1 MVVTLSLLLSAAPLQ
16 AQQPTTPP
24 VQEPTVQ
31 EPATEEAETDAEASE
46 GEEIVVTG
54 QREPGSVAGD
64 IPPLQQIR
72 PAEIR
77 SYGVNT
83 VEELLA
89 ELGPQTRSGRG
100 GPPVVLVN
108 GRRVSGFQEIRDIPT
123 EAILR
128 VDVLPEEVALR
139 YGYRADQRVVNFVLR
154 RRFRAVTAEADARV
168 ATEGGRVAPEAE
180 VDFLTIRRD
189 ERLNLHLEGQF
200 TDALTESE
208 RNVLSRNGD
217 GSSGDPLR
225 TLLPENRTVSTNAVY
240 ARPIGNVQASVN
252 GQLEISDST
261 ALFGAGLDGLAL
273 QQDSRTISGRLGTT
287 LNGDIGSWRWNFTG
301 AYDISDSET
310 FTDVEGFAPNRAD
323 AVSSQGN
330 ASLLLNGTAFEL
342 PAGNISTSVRVG
354 GSTLDFESRSF
365 RFGNAVESRVSRDVG
380 GARGN
385 IDVPIASRS
394 RDVLPFLGQL
404 SVNANAE
411 VERLSDFGTLW
422 SIGYGA
428 NWSPLT
434 GVRLIASVVDEQNAP
449 SPQQLGNPVITTP
462 NTRVFDYLRGET
474 VAVES
479 ITGGNPLLRAN
490 DRSAFRLGLN
500 LQPWSDKDLTFQ
512 ADYNRIRIDDP
523 IAGFPAATAE
533 IAAAFPDR
541 FTRDAEGRLTRLD
554 ARPINFDRQERSSIR
569 YGFNFSKP
577 LRSRVQRQLEAFRAG
592 KGPNP
597 FEGLRPSGGARR
609 QAEAAA
615 DAQRPAGEAPR
626 RGEGGQAGGQGA
638 GPGGRFGGGRNFG
651 GGGFGGRGGGGG
663 GRLQF
668 ALFHTVNLT
677 ERVTVAEGGPVLDLL
692 NGDAI
697 GNNGGQPRHEVE
709 GQAGYTNNGLGARLS
724 LNFRSATEVQGG
736 TAAAPETL
744 EFGSLTTLNLRLFAD
759 LGARPEWV
767 RRHPWMRGMRVTV
780 GVDNLFNQRQE
791 VLDQTGGTPINF
803 QPALLDP
810 LGRSVRVSLRKLFF

>member
-1 MVVTLSLLLSAAPLQ
+1 MVVTLSLLLASAALVQ
-16 AQQPTTPP
+16 AQQPAPP
-24 VQEPTVQ
+24 SAQEPAVQEPV
-31 EPATEEAETDAEASE
+31 AEEAEVGGETVES
-46 GEEIVVTG
+46 EEIVVTG

-128 VDVLPEEVALR
+128 VDVLPEEVALK
-139 YGYRADQRVVNFVLR
+139 YGFRADQRVVNFVLR

-168 ATEGGRVAPEAE
+168 ATEGGRFAPEAE
-180 VDFLTIRRD
+180 VDFLNIRRD
-189 ERLNLHLEGQF
+189 ERLNLHLEAQVA
-200 TDALTESE
+200 DALTETE
-208 RNVLSRNGD
+208 RNVLSRSGD

-225 TLLPENRTVSTNAVY
+225 TLLPENRTVSANAVY

-252 GQLEISDST
+252 GQLEISDQT
-261 ALFGAGLDGLAL
+261 ALFGAGLDGFAL
-273 QQDSRTISGRLGTT
+273 QQDSRTISGRVGTT
-287 LNGDIGSWRWNFTG
+287 LNGDIGSWRWNVTG

-310 FTDVEGFAPNRAD
+310 FTDVQGFAPNRAD

-330 ASLLLNGTAFEL
+330 ASLLLNGTALQL
-342 PAGNISTSVRVG
+342 PAGAVSTSVRVG

-365 RFGNAVESRVSRDVG
+365 RFGNAVESRVSRDAAN
-380 GARGN
+380 ARGN
-385 IDVPIASRS
+385 IDIPIASRS

-411 VERLSDFGTLW
+411 VKRLSDFGTLW

-434 GVRLIASVVDEQNAP
+434 GVRLIASMVDEENAP

-479 ITGGNPLLRAN
+479 ITGGNPLLLAN
-490 DRSAFRLGLN
+490 DRSALRLGLN

-533 IAAAFPDR
+533 IAAAFPER

-554 ARPINFDRQERSSIR
+554 ARPINFERQERSSIR

-597 FEGLRPSGGARR
+597 FEGLTPPGGARR
-609 QAEAAA
+609 RQAEGASGERRPVGGEGQAAP
-615 DAQRPAGEAPR
+615 PAGE
-626 RGEGGQAGGQGA
+626 GVQAGGPGA
-638 GPGGRFGGGRNFG
+638 GRFGGGR
-651 GGGFGGRGGGGG
+651 GFGGRGFGGGGG

-677 ERVTVAEGGPVLDLL
+677 ERVTVTDDGPVLDLL

-697 GNNGGQPRHEVE
+697 GNNGGQPRHEIE
-709 GQAGYTNNGLGARLS
+709 GQAGYSNNGLGARLS

-791 VLDQTGGTPINF
+791 VLDQTGATPINF

-810 LGRSVRVSLRKLFF
+810 LGRSVRISLRKLFF